1 MKNFNDKQELAD
13 ALRSAI
19 SEEFEIEEEKI
30 APDATIKETLDL
42 DSLSLVVR
50 FTQHLTI
57 QPNDGVRSNKQLII
71 IQLRLVRM
79 RLRAR
84 DIIRNI
90 TGLQI
95 GRKRLIGING
105 NSRKRQV

>member
-42 DSLSLVVR
+42 DSLSLVD
-50 FTQHLTI
+50 LI
-57 QPNDGVRSNKQLII
+57 AIIEAESGVKLKGTDVTHIITFDALYDFIWNQL
-71 IQLRLVRM
+71 
-79 RLRAR
+79 
-84 DIIRNI
+84 
-90 TGLQI
+90 
-95 GRKRLIGING
+95 
-105 NSRKRQV
+105 